1 LRREANQRE
10 CVKRVVVLAVPA
22 ALLLSALL
30 AAPATAAGTPVG
42 GLRWILAMDR
52 HLPERL
58 SLGCVQV
65 FGQAWRES
73 GQSKAREPFY
83 ATPASG
89 YERAKGTWTPA
100 AKTGS
105 VAGASE
111 AILFD
116 SLAPKRTR
124 GRPFKLANM
133 GLQFVRGRLYLTGE
147 IRRAT
152 SLAAATRP
160 RRRLAVI
167 ARPKLL
173 AGPQRRDG
181 KPVPDTFLFAVQ
193 GDAKITKPLADALR
207 RARCSGRFARGR
219 PLRPGARLGEIT
231 AQLLP
236 TAAKG
241 VGGTVDLV
249 GGLQLHTDVEDV
261 DVTVTP
267 SGGPTVVQTDASD
280 FVLRYPLPAGTA
292 TPLTCALSGG
302 CFPSS
307 GGFALPGQL
316 ALSLNGQTTILAG
329 LTVTYAPADPAPAT
343 VVTGTLDGVPV
354 TLANDP
360 DNPHTLI
367 DDFVARVS
375 AALGGGV
382 ALGTIGDID
391 PHFTA
396 TGPL

>member
-1 LRREANQRE
+1 MD
-10 CVKRVVVLAVPA
+10 KR
-22 ALLLSALL
+22 
-30 AAPATAAGTPVG
+30 
-42 GLRWILAMDR
+42 
-52 HLPERL
+52 LPTRL
-58 SLGCVQV
+58 SEGCVQV
-65 FGQAWRES
+65 FGLAWRES
-73 GQSKAREPFY
+73 GQSKTREPFY
-83 ATPASG
+83 ATPSG

-105 VAGASE
+105 VAGTSE

-133 GLQFVRGRLYLTGE
+133 GLQFSRGRLYLTGE
-147 IRRAT
+147 IRRT
-152 SLAAATRP
+152 RSLAAATRS

-173 AGPQRRDG
+173 AGPQRRNG

-219 PLRPGARLGEIT
+219 PLRPGARLGQIT
-231 AQLLP
+231 TQLLP

-241 VGGTVDLV
+241 LGGTVDLV

-267 SGGPTVVQTDASD
+267 SGGATIVQTDESD

-292 TPLTCALSGG
+292 TPLTCQLAGG

-329 LTVTYAPADPAPAT
+329 LTVSYVPADPAPRT

-354 TLANDP
+354 TIADDP
-360 DNPHTLI
+360 DNPHNLT

-382 ALGTIGDID
+382 ALGTIGDVD
-391 PHFTA
+391 PRFTS

>member
-1 LRREANQRE
+1 M
-10 CVKRVVVLAVPA
+10 
-22 ALLLSALL
+22 
-30 AAPATAAGTPVG
+30 
-42 GLRWILAMDR
+42 RWVLAMDR
-52 HLPERL
+52 RLPERL

-65 FGQAWRES
+65 FGLAWRES
-73 GQSKAREPFY
+73 GQSKAREPLY
-83 ATPASG
+83 GTPSG
-89 YERAKGTWTPA
+89 YERAGGTWTPA

-105 VAGASE
+105 VAATSE

-133 GLQFVRGRLYLTGE
+133 GLQFSRGRLYLTGQ
-147 IRRAT
+147 IRRAK
-152 SLAAATRP
+152 SLAAAAAP
-160 RRRLAVI
+160 RRRLALI

-173 AGPQRRDG
+173 AGPQRENG

-219 PLRPGARLGEIT
+219 PLRRGARLGQIT
-231 AQLLP
+231 TQLLP
-236 TAAKG
+236 TAASG
-241 VGGTVDLV
+241 LGGTVDLV
-249 GGLQLHTDVEDV
+249 GGLQLHTDLEDV
-261 DVTVTP
+261 DVSVTP
-267 SGGPTVVQTDASD
+267 TGGATIVQTDASD
-280 FVLRYPLPAGTA
+280 YVLRYPLPAGTA
-292 TPLTCALSGG
+292 TPLTCRLGDT

-307 GGFALPGQL
+307 GGFSLPGQL

-329 LTVTYAPADPAPAT
+329 LTVSYVPADPAPRT

-354 TLANDP
+354 TLASDP
-360 DNPHTLI
+360 DNPHTLD

-382 ALGTIGDID
+382 ALGTIGDVD
-391 PHFTA
+391 PHFTS
-396 TGPL
+396 TGAVT

>member
-1 LRREANQRE
+1 
-10 CVKRVVVLAVPA
+10 
-22 ALLLSALL
+22 
-30 AAPATAAGTPVG
+30 
-42 GLRWILAMDR
+42 
-52 HLPERL
+52 
-58 SLGCVQV
+58 
-65 FGQAWRES
+65 
-73 GQSKAREPFY
+73 
-83 ATPASG
+83 
-89 YERAKGTWTPA
+89 
-100 AKTGS
+100 
-105 VAGASE
+105 
-111 AILFD
+111 
-116 SLAPKRTR
+116 
-124 GRPFKLANM
+124 M
-133 GLQFVRGRLYLTGE
+133 GLQFSRGRLYLTGE
-147 IRRAT
+147 IRRT
-152 SLAAATRP
+152 RSLAAATR
-160 RRRLAVI
+160 RRQRLAVI

-173 AGPQRRDG
+173 AGNQRDRG
-181 KPVPDTFLFAVQ
+181 KAVPDTFLFAVQ
-193 GDAKITKPLADALR
+193 GDAKITTPLADALR

-219 PLRPGARLGEIT
+219 PLRPGARLGQMT
-231 AQLLP
+231 TQLLP

-241 VGGTVDLV
+241 LGGTVDLV

-267 SGGPTVVQTDASD
+267 SGGATIVQTDASD
-280 FVLRYPLPAGTA
+280 YVLRYPLPAGTA
-292 TPLTCALSGG
+292 TPLTCRLAGG

-329 LTVTYAPADPAPAT
+329 LTVSYRPADPAPAT

-360 DNPHTLI
+360 DNPHTLT

-391 PHFTA
+391 PHFTP

>member
-1 LRREANQRE
+1 VRRAL
-10 CVKRVVVLAVPA
+10 VHAVIV
-22 ALLLSALL
+22 ALLLSAAF

-42 GLRWILAMDR
+42 GLRWVLAMDHR
-52 HLPERL
+52 LPERL
-58 SLGCVQV
+58 GLGCVQIY
-65 FGQAWRES
+65 GEAWRES
-73 GQSKAREPFY
+73 GQSKAREPLY
-83 ATPASG
+83 ATSAPG
-89 YERAKGTWTPA
+89 YERATGAWTPA
-100 AKTGS
+100 ARTGS
-105 VAGASE
+105 VAGTSD

-116 SLAPKRTR
+116 SLAPKAAR
-124 GRPFKLANM
+124 GRSFKLTRV
-133 GLQFVRGRLYLTGE
+133 GLQFARGRLYLTGE
-147 IRRAT
+147 IRRTKA
-152 SLAAATRP
+152 LAAAARP
-160 RRRLAVI
+160 RQRLAVI
-167 ARPKLL
+167 SRPRLL
-173 AGPQRRDG
+173 AGNQREKG
-181 KPVPDTFLFAVQ
+181 KPPVPNTFLFAVQ

-207 RARCSGRFARGR
+207 RARCSGHFARGR
-219 PLRPGARLGEIT
+219 PVRRGARLGEIT

-236 TAAKG
+236 TAGKG

-329 LTVTYAPADPAPAT
+329 LTVTYTPADPAPAT

-360 DNPHTLI
+360 DNPHTLT

-396 TGPL
+396 TAPL

>member
-1 LRREANQRE
+1 MD
-10 CVKRVVVLAVPA
+10 KR
-22 ALLLSALL
+22 
-30 AAPATAAGTPVG
+30 
-42 GLRWILAMDR
+42 
-52 HLPERL
+52 LPTRL
-58 SLGCVQV
+58 SEGCVQV
-65 FGQAWRES
+65 FGLAWRES
-73 GQSKAREPFY
+73 GQSKTREPFY
-83 ATPASG
+83 ATPSG

-105 VAGASE
+105 VAGTSE

-133 GLQFVRGRLYLTGE
+133 GLQFSRGRLYLTGE
-147 IRRAT
+147 IRRT
-152 SLAAATRP
+152 RSLAAATRP
-160 RRRLAVI
+160 RQRLAVI
-167 ARPKLL
+167 ARPRLL
-173 AGPQRRDG
+173 AGNQRDRG

-219 PLRPGARLGEIT
+219 PLRAGARLGQIT
-231 AQLLP
+231 TQLLP

-241 VGGTVDLV
+241 LGGTVDLV

-267 SGGPTVVQTDASD
+267 SGGATIVQTDASD
-280 FVLRYPLPAGTA
+280 FVLRYPLPPGTA
-292 TPLTCALSGG
+292 TPLTCQLAGG

-329 LTVTYAPADPAPAT
+329 LTVSYRPADPAPAT

-360 DNPHTLI
+360 DNPHTLT
-367 DDFVARVS
+367 DDFVAQVS

-391 PHFTA
+391 PHFTS

>member
-1 LRREANQRE
+1 LRRALVN
-10 CVKRVVVLAVPA
+10 AVIG
-22 ALLLSALL
+22 ALLLTAF
-30 AAPATAAGTPVG
+30 AAPARAAGTPVG
-42 GLRWILAMDR
+42 GLTWLLAMDKR
-52 HLPERL
+52 LPTRL
-58 SLGCVQV
+58 SEGCVQV
-65 FGQAWRES
+65 FGLAWRES
-73 GQSKAREPFY
+73 GQSKTREPFY
-83 ATPASG
+83 ATPPG

-100 AKTGS
+100 AKAGS
-105 VAGASE
+105 VAGTSE

-124 GRPFKLANM
+124 GRPFKLTNM
-133 GLQFVRGRLYLTGE
+133 GLQFSRGRLYLTGE
-147 IRRAT
+147 IRRT
-152 SLAAATRP
+152 RSLAAVTRP
-160 RRRLAVI
+160 RQRLAVI

-173 AGPQRRDG
+173 AGNQRSRG

-219 PLRPGARLGEIT
+219 PLRAGARLGQIT
-231 AQLLP
+231 TQLLP

-241 VGGTVDLV
+241 LGGTVDLV

-267 SGGPTVVQTDASD
+267 SGGATIVQTDASD

-292 TPLTCALSGG
+292 TPLTCQLAGG

-329 LTVTYAPADPAPAT
+329 LTVSYRPADPAPAT

-354 TLANDP
+354 TLADDP
-360 DNPHTLI
+360 DNPHTLT

>member
-1 LRREANQRE
+1 LRREANHRE
-10 CVKRVVVLAVPA
+10 CVRWVLALAVPA
-22 ALLLSALL
+22 ALLLSALF

-52 HLPERL
+52 RLPERL

-65 FGQAWRES
+65 FGLAWRES
-73 GQSKAREPFY
+73 GQSKTREPFY
-83 ATPASG
+83 ATPSG
-89 YERAKGTWTPA
+89 YERANGTWTPA
-100 AKTGS
+100 TKTGS
-105 VAGASE
+105 VAGISE

-147 IRRAT
+147 IRRAK
-152 SLAAATRP
+152 SLAAAARP
-160 RRRLAVI
+160 RQRLAVI
-167 ARPKLL
+167 ARPRLL
-173 AGPQRRDG
+173 AGPQRDRG

-193 GDAKITKPLADALR
+193 GDAKMTKPLADALR

-219 PLRPGARLGEIT
+219 PLRAGARLGQIT
-231 AQLLP
+231 TQLLP

-241 VGGTVDLV
+241 LGGTVDLV
-249 GGLQLHTDVEDV
+249 GGLQLHTDLEDV

-267 SGGPTVVQTDASD
+267 SGGPTVVQNDASD
-280 FVLRYPLPAGTA
+280 NVLRYPLPAGTA
-292 TPLTCALSGG
+292 APLTCRLAGA

-307 GGFALPGQL
+307 GSFALPGQL

-329 LTVTYAPADPAPAT
+329 LTVTYTPADPAPAT

-360 DNPHTLI
+360 DNPHTLT